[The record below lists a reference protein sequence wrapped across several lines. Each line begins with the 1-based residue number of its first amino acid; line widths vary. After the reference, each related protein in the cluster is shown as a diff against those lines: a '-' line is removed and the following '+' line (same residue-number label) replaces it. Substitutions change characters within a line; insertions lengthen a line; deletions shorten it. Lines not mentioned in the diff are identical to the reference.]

1 MPLPLLPTPRHQ
13 NCAPGAASG
22 NISECNTRCCG
33 QTAQHPILESLDAL
47 ADELREHKYGEYYLC
62 QWVNHTVL
70 PLSCVDL
77 NLTRI
82 LSKVA
87 IECLAK
93 VDEYEV
99 VWEVQASVL

>member
-1 MPLPLLPTPRHQ
+1 M
-13 NCAPGAASG
+13 
-22 NISECNTRCCG
+22 
-33 QTAQHPILESLDAL
+33 
-47 ADELREHKYGEYYLC
+47 
-62 QWVNHTVL
+62 
-70 PLSCVDL
+70 DL

-99 VWEVQASVL
+99 VWEVQVSVLWHLHPTPI